1 MPGNV
6 ADATLL
12 AALAFGEPGAA
23 NAVDL
28 IRDSDLYERPL
39 LAYELASLARKK
51 ISNNPE
57 QRDGLIQG
65 FQAILSLDI
74 RWVDQDHQQIIDLA
88 LESWLS
94 TYDASYLHLARAL
107 GIPIATFDRKMRAA
121 AEALGLEL

>member
-1 MPGNV
+1 MPGKV
-6 ADATLL
+6 ADASLL
-12 AALAFGEPGAA
+12 AAVAFGEPGAED
-23 NAVDL
+23 AVDL
-28 IRDSDLYERPL
+28 IRDADLYEPPL
-39 LAYELASLARKK
+39 LAYELASVARKK

-65 FQAILSLDI
+65 FQAILRLDI

-88 LESWLS
+88 LDSGLS

-107 GIPIATFDRKMRAA
+107 GIPIATFDQKMRAA